1 MCPSGSIDSRL
12 IAADREGGVTVVEE
26 DRDFS
31 GSLFFDM
38 TECPEC
44 GAELSRKDVENN
56 ISDDA
61 EFFTCPYCH
70 KQIDIGQ
77 LE

>member
-1 MCPSGSIDSRL
+1 M
-12 IAADREGGVTVVEE
+12 VEK
-26 DRDFS
+26 DKDFS

-44 GAELSRKDVENN
+44 GAEVTRRVVEDNL
-56 ISDDA
+56 SDDA

-70 KQIDIGQ
+70 KVIDVGQ

>member
-1 MCPSGSIDSRL
+1 M
-12 IAADREGGVTVVEE
+12 VEK

-31 GSLFFDM
+31 GSLFFSM

-44 GAELSRKDVENN
+44 GAEVTREDVENN
-56 ISDDA
+56 LSDDA
-61 EFFTCPYCH
+61 EFFTCPYCG
-70 KQIDIGQ
+70 KIIDVGQ